1 MAWSRL
7 LLLLPALILGLGFAP
22 VPVGA
27 QERARVT
34 LAYVGLVDDPRY
46 AALELY
52 AQLELRPAI
61 RPIDGAEVAIR
72 DARLIGRALKLEFA
86 LEEIRVA
93 TADEAVAAV
102 RRVAGEGARY
112 VLLDL
117 PGPLT
122 AEVAARTEGQPVLLL
137 NVSAEDDALRGADC
151 RAHLLHVAPSRA
163 MLVDALGQ
171 YLAEMG
177 WREVLVLAG
186 PLDEDVALARSYA
199 DAIQRFGGKVVE
211 TRRFADTNDP
221 RQRELNN
228 IRLLTQ
234 LARYDVVLVADT
246 KGEVGR
252 TFLYRTVLPRPVVG
266 SVGLV
271 PAAWHWSLERH
282 GAPQLNQRFAR
293 RVDGRRRMAP
303 PEYAAWL
310 AVRAVVEAHAKA
322 RTADF
327 AAVAAALRGPD
338 LNVDAYK
345 GFPATFRAWDHQ
357 LRQPILLHTADA
369 TVALAPLAR
378 FLHERNRLDTLGV
391 DEPLSTCGR

>member
-1 MAWSRL
+1 MAWARL
-7 LLLLPALILGLGFAP
+7 CLLPVLVLWLGLAP
-22 VPVGA
+22 VAA
-27 QERARVT
+27 QERTRVA
-34 LAYVGLVDDPRY
+34 LAYIGLVDDPRY
-46 AALELY
+46 APLELY

-61 RPIDGAEVAIR
+61 RPIDGAEMAIR
-72 DARLIGRALKLEFA
+72 DARIIGRALKLEFA

-102 RRVAGEGARY
+102 ERAAGAGVRY
-112 VLLDL
+112 ALLDL

-122 AEVAARTEGQPVLLL
+122 AEVAARTEAQPVLLL

-151 RAHLLHVAPSRA
+151 RPHLLHVAPSRA
-163 MLVDALGQ
+163 MLTDALGQ

-177 WREVLVLAG
+177 WHEVLVLAG
-186 PLDEDVALARSYA
+186 PLEEDAALTRSYTE
-199 DAIQRFGGKVVE
+199 AIQRFGGKVADA
-211 TRRFADTNDP
+211 RRFAATNDP

-234 LARYDVVLVADT
+234 LGSYDVVLVADT

-271 PAAWHWSLERH
+271 PAAWHWSFERH

-293 RVDGRRRMAP
+293 RVDGRRHMAP
-303 PEYAAWL
+303 QEYAAWL
-310 AVRAVVEAHAKA
+310 AVRTVVEAHAKA

-327 AAVAAALRGPD
+327 AAVAAALRGPE

-345 GFPATFRAWDHQ
+345 GFPATFRPWDNQ

-369 TVALAPLAR
+369 IIALAPLAR
-378 FLHERNRLDTLGV
+378 FLHQHNRLDTLGV